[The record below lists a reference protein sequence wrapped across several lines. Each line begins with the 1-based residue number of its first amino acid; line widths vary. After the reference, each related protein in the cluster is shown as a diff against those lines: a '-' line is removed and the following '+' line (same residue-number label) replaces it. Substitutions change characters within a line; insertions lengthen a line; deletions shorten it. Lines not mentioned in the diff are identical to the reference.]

1 MNSVVLRKNGG
12 FYLCF
17 DNDAIIISYLFGYK
31 IVNGRVGFPINS
43 LNKITNLLENDCINY
58 SIKENLEEVNKK
70 SFGKKNKYKFYLEKG
85 KNKIYLDK
93 RVNAIMD
100 KINNLEYDK
109 LNNLLDIIEEN
120 IWIMI
125 LLLLRILSYLFI
137 L

>member
-17 DNDAIIISYLFGYK
+17 DNDVIIIAYLFGYK
-31 IVNGRVGFPINS
+31 IVNGRVGFSINS
-43 LNKITNLLENDCINY
+43 LNKITNLLENNCINY

-109 LNNLLDIIEEN
+109 LNKLLDVIEEN
-120 IWIMI
+120 I
-125 LLLLRILSYLFI
+125 
-137 L
+137 